1 MIKPATRALAKDALY
16 QVLDNGVFRILA
28 IAALLPVLIFSVIRV
43 TADEFQLL
51 FGMKSWDLNYMAAM
65 AAPEGSSDPQ
75 ASVLGFL
82 LDQVFFSFPG
92 TFGVLFCLCAASF
105 FVPKML
111 EKGAVDVIFHKP
123 ISRTRFFLSRYVT
136 GLLFVALLTSVS
148 ATGVFLALL
157 LVSGFTDVGVF
168 AVIPAMTYLFGVI
181 YPVTMVVGLLTRS
194 TVAALLLSAVF
205 YLLNGA
211 IQVTWISI
219 EISSQDALSQLSSG
233 SGLEVTIETSGG
245 ESTDEDSADFQE
257 DEDEANVWLDAA
269 LMTLDIAHFSLPKTT
284 DVSFLTAKFRRAT
297 SRSVW
302 SDEDSLLQL
311 GELPE
316 EWSSLLPVGSSAAD
330 EGFPLLD
337 SFESTGAMAFA
348 ATGPAGESLAL
359 YLRPKKIELVTR
371 SNGTTRERRERLRDA
386 SKALLQELTSV
397 AGVSQA
403 QEIDFQRVSRV
414 QNPFDTQD
422 TSEDGLTLKIPFL
435 ANLIA
440 WSESDSEEPHVRA
453 LIFSNGEQFGILIH
467 RSKLEDPLEE
477 GFREVLANLGYANE
491 SSAYGKLLSF
501 ESGWRT
507 NILTSIGS
515 SLLFVLLVLG
525 FGAWRLNRYDF

>member
-269 LMTLDIAHFSLPKTT
+269 LMTLDIAHFSL
-284 DVSFLTAKFRRAT
+284 
-297 SRSVW
+297 
-302 SDEDSLLQL
+302 
-311 GELPE
+311 
-316 EWSSLLPVGSSAAD
+316 
-330 EGFPLLD
+330 
-337 SFESTGAMAFA
+337 
-348 ATGPAGESLAL
+348 
-359 YLRPKKIELVTR
+359 
-371 SNGTTRERRERLRDA
+371 
-386 SKALLQELTSV
+386 
-397 AGVSQA
+397 
-403 QEIDFQRVSRV
+403 
-414 QNPFDTQD
+414 
-422 TSEDGLTLKIPFL
+422 
-435 ANLIA
+435 
-440 WSESDSEEPHVRA
+440 
-453 LIFSNGEQFGILIH
+453 
-467 RSKLEDPLEE
+467 
-477 GFREVLANLGYANE
+477 
-491 SSAYGKLLSF
+491 
-501 ESGWRT
+501 
-507 NILTSIGS
+507 
-515 SLLFVLLVLG
+515 
-525 FGAWRLNRYDF
+525 